1 MDQSHPPQP
10 PKPAQAAPAPQTVRS
25 PGPMRYK
32 KRHKGLVVGFLLLV
46 LLPLSAVAAY
56 LYLFATDQ
64 YASRVGFSVRSEEM
78 ASSEADFLGGLRAL
92 SSGSSKD
99 SDVLYEF
106 IGSQQIVEL
115 IDAELDLVSIFSKPE
130 TDPFFAYDPNGT
142 IEDLVEYWGRMVKTD
157 YDSGTGLIEIRANAF
172 TAEDAQAIS
181 RAIFV
186 ASSDLV
192 NRLSA
197 IAREDITRYSLE
209 ELNNSLD
216 LLKTARQAMA
226 RFRNETKI
234 VDPSADIAG
243 QMGLLTSLQT
253 QLSEALIELDVL
265 RITTRENDP
274 RIRDLERRIDVI
286 QKRIEEERQRFGI
299 SSEDTDG
306 DAFSSLLADYEALA
320 IDLNFAEE
328 SYLLARAA
336 YNTAL
341 AQSRRQS
348 RYLAAY
354 VEPTLAQRA
363 EYPKRTLLLVLT
375 GFSLIL
381 GWAILVLC
389 FYSLRD
395 RK

>member
-1 MDQSHPPQP
+1 MDQSHPPTP
-10 PKPAQAAPAPQTVRS
+10 PKPAQAAPTPKPMQAPGR
-25 PGPMRYK
+25 MRYK
-32 KRHKGLVVGFLLLV
+32 KRHKGLATGFVVLV
-46 LLPLSAVAAY
+46 LLPLAAIAAY
-56 LYLFATDQ
+56 LYLVATDQ
-64 YASRVGFSVRSEEM
+64 YASRVGFSVRSQEM
-78 ASSEADFLGGLRAL
+78 PSSESDLLGGLMAL

-106 IGSQQIVEL
+106 IGSQQIVDL
-115 IDAELDLVSIFSKPE
+115 INADLDLVAIFSKPE
-130 TDPFFAYDPNGT
+130 NDPFFAYDPNGT
-142 IEDLVEYWGRMVKTD
+142 IEDLVDYWGRMVKTD

-172 TAEDAQAIS
+172 AAEDAQAIAQ
-181 RAIFV
+181 AIFV

-209 ELNNSLD
+209 ELNNSVE

-243 QMGLLTSLQT
+243 QMGLLSSLQT

-274 RIRDLERRIDVI
+274 RIRDFERRIDVI
-286 QKRIEEERQRFGI
+286 QRRIDEERQRFGI
-299 SSEDTDG
+299 SSDNSDG

-320 IDLNFAEE
+320 IDQNFAEE

-363 EYPKRTLLLVLT
+363 EYPKRALLLVVS
-375 GFSLIL
+375 GFSLL
-381 GWAILVLC
+381 MGWAILALC